1 MRKFANLFFVV
12 YLADGAVSL
21 LHELMTVFMQT
32 GPTSILRNLVAA
44 IALLLALPLYV
55 SLGIDRRLPKLV
67 IIPQILF
74 IFWVGLGAWPVVE
87 TSGSFG
93 LFAATIQT
101 LLGLLPFILY
111 AGTAGAN
118 RLLPEER
125 FLGGFFGLRNT
136 LLFFLLHLV
145 LLPLA
150 FGYMAVSV
158 LAYYADH
165 ETAGFVRL
173 GSDGIHME
181 ERVYSRSG
189 KNIRLTG
196 MIHIGEPE
204 FYSELIDSTAT
215 GRTVILLEGVTD
227 EDSLLT
233 TGFGYD
239 AMAQLLGL
247 TSQADME
254 FAGRLI
260 DESALEELPA
270 DAYDDLEPHLIQADT
285 DLNRF
290 DPQTIEFINVLGKH
304 LFNSDSLPQGLQ
316 AYEAWARE
324 NMNPETSEIIFSD
337 LLDSRNEIVISWL
350 DRVLPV
356 YDTIVIPWGALHMPG
371 IEAAIL
377 DRGFKQ
383 TSSQERLS
391 IDFARVPVSSLLQ
404 KLSEPA
410 PKASNEKLL

>member
-1 MRKFANLFFVV
+1 MRKFANLFFAV
-12 YLADGAVSL
+12 YLADGVISL
-21 LHELMTVFMQT
+21 LHELLAIFMQT
-32 GPTSILRNLVAA
+32 APTSILRNLVAV
-44 IALLLALPLYV
+44 IALLFALPLYF

-67 IIPQILF
+67 IIPQALF
-74 IFWVGLGAWPVVE
+74 IFWIGLGAWPIVE
-87 TSGSFG
+87 TGGFFG
-93 LFAATIQT
+93 LFAAMVQT

-111 AGTAGAN
+111 AGTAGSN

-125 FLGGFFGLRNT
+125 FLAGFFGLRNT
-136 LLFFLLHLV
+136 LMFFIMHIV

-150 FGYMAVSV
+150 FSYMVVSV
-158 LAYYADH
+158 MAYYADH

-196 MIHIGEPE
+196 MIHIGEQE

-215 GRTVILLEGVTD
+215 GSTVILLEGVTD

-233 TGFGYD
+233 TSFGYD

-260 DESALEELPA
+260 DESDLEGLPV
-270 DAYDDLEPHLIQADT
+270 DVYDDLEPHLIQADT

-290 DPQTIEFINVLGKH
+290 DPLTIEFINVLGKH
-304 LFNSDSLPQGLQ
+304 LFNSDSLPQGFQ
-316 AYEAWARE
+316 AYEAWAQE
-324 NMNPETSEIIFSD
+324 NMNPEASEIIFSD

-350 DRVLPV
+350 DQVLPV
-356 YDTIVIPWGALHMPG
+356 YDTVVIPWGALHMPG

-383 TSSQERLS
+383 TSSRERLS
-391 IDFARVPVSSLLQ
+391 VDFAKVPVSSLLQ
-404 KLSEPA
+404 KLSEPS